1 MRKKIIGLIVA
12 GGLAVGGFGA
22 VAATASPAPVTSE
35 AMNPI
40 TGQGDPLPGQG
51 NHLLKFGGYG
61 IPKKVH
67 LTKKPMRIVG
77 YVSVPKVNLSF

>member
-22 VAATASPAPVTSE
+22 VAATATPAPVTSE

-40 TGQGDPLPGQG
+40 TGQGAPLIK
-51 NHLLKFGGYG
+51 HYA
-61 IPKKVH
+61 IVPKVQ
-67 LTKKPMRIVG
+67 LQKKPMRIVG
-77 YVSVPKVNLSF
+77 YVSVPKVSLKF